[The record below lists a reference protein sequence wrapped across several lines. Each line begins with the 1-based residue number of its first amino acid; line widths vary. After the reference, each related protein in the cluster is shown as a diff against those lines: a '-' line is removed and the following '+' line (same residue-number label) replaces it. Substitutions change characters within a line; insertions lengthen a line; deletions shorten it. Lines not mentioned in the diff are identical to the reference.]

1 MFIPRNAQTF
11 KICRRTWCQWCCKF
25 DEKKHMFKLRDG
37 PVDWHCC
44 SVEHAE
50 LWLHYRHKP
59 KTHRLLKMLPA
70 QRLEYLAGRS
80 CSLSSLLRRR
90 PRRPLTP
97 CANLKLS
104 S

>member
-59 KTHRLLKMLPA
+59 KTHKLLKMLPA

-80 CSLSSLLRRR
+80 MLDEILTHYPEDEECVRSLTSAL
-90 PRRPLTP
+90 
-97 CANLKLS
+97 
-104 S
+104 

>member
-1 MFIPRNAQTF
+1 MFIPRNARSF

-59 KTHRLLKMLPA
+59 KTHKLLRMLPA
-70 QRLEYLAGRS
+70 QRLEYLAARS
-80 CSLSSLLRRR
+80 IVDEI
-90 PRRPLTP
+90 LTHYP
-97 CANLKLS
+97 EDEECVRNLTSAL
-104 S
+104 